1 MKYWEQKH
9 ETLGIKTGDIGNK
22 NMRHWEQNGRRWEQ
36 NYERLGTK
44 T

>member
-22 NMRHWEQNGRRWEQ
+22 NMRHWEQKHDT
-36 NYERLGTK
+36 LGTK